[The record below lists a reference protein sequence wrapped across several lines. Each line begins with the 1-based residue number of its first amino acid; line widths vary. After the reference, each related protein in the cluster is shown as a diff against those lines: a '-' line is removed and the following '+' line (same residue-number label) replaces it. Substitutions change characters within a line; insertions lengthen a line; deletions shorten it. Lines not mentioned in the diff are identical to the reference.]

1 MGVCLNLTA
10 SSVIDTNE
18 IVVFCKKQKKGEYN
32 QRFVMVFV
40 LKENKDW
47 GL

>member
-18 IVVFCKKQKKGEYN
+18 IVVYSRKQRKDEYS
-32 QRFVMVFV
+32 QKFKTGFAQ
-40 LKENKDW
+40 KENVKER
-47 GL
+47 L